1 MAVYIRRPRFD
12 EERLSRGMPSQ
23 LHASDYFFLFEIHF
37 IVDDENEQM
46 VSITETENKY
56 EGDIA

>member
-1 MAVYIRRPRFD
+1 MRNDSVEVCQVSFMLLTI
-12 EERLSRGMPSQ
+12 
-23 LHASDYFFLFEIHF
+23 FFVFELHF

-56 EGDIA
+56 EGHIA